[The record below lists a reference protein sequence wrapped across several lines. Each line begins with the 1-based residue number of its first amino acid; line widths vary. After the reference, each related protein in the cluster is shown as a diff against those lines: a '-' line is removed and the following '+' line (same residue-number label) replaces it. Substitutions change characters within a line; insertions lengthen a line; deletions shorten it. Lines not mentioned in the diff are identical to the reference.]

1 MKWLTGIVYGM
12 LRASITYREARSA
25 CAENA
30 HIICYNEYM
39 LKKELR
45 KTRRDQFG
53 VTTEVFTGNG
63 NTIVTDSTGNE
74 TYLFRKFPRT
84 VGGLDEAL
92 VFFDTVKEMAAQ
104 SELAGDAMMN
114 EITIH

>member
-1 MKWLTGIVYGM
+1 M
-12 LRASITYREARSA
+12 LSASIMYRCARSA
-25 CAENA
+25 STENA
-30 HIICYNEYM
+30 RIICYNECM

-53 VTTEVFTGNG
+53 VTTVVFTKDGK
-63 NTIVTDSTGNE
+63 TIVTDTTGHE
-74 TYLFRKFPRT
+74 TYLFKVFPRT
-84 VGGLDEAL
+84 VEGLDEAL
-92 VFFDTVKEMAAQ
+92 VFFDAVKEMTTQ